1 MTKSINENVK
11 ITRGWDGKLD
21 YSNRLCGLIVE
32 LNLVSETL
40 IKSYENC
47 VHQYYRYYNDG
58 DTPRLIRGYGVKK
71 SDGEKAVEEALET
84 EIVRIMSLVISQV
97 KSTTKLRTF
106 LRKQK
111 SRSRI
116 FTIKSH
122 IDDNDLYSVLPVFNS
137 LEEYNSRGYWFNQLL
152 ENDLSVMPE
161 LTEEIKKL
169 SSQYTIASSFIKE
182 HTPELSNIVYYAVI
196 ESYSKMEEGDIK
208 QKFFDIKESMK
219 DGLEAV
225 SKILGDELAKRPE
238 QKIEEL
244 EQLIAA

>member
-11 ITRGWDGKLD
+11 VTRGWDGKLD

-32 LNLVSETL
+32 LNLVSESL

-58 DTPRLIRGYGVKK
+58 DTPRLIRAYGVKK

-84 EIVRIMSLVISQV
+84 EIVRIMSLLISQV
-97 KSTTKLRTF
+97 QSTTKLRTF

-116 FTIKSH
+116 FAVKSH
-122 IDDNDLYSVLPVFNS
+122 IDNNELHSVLPVFNNS
-137 LEEYNSRGYWFNQLL
+137 EEYNSRGYWFNQLL
-152 ENDLSVMPE
+152 ENDLRAMPE
-161 LTEEIKKL
+161 LTNEIKKL
-169 SSQYTIASSFIKE
+169 SSQYTIASSFIKK
-182 HTPELSNIVYYAVI
+182 HTPQLSNIVYYAVV
-196 ESYSKMEEGDIK
+196 ESYNKMEECEIK
-208 QKFFDIKESMK
+208 KDFFDIKDSMK
-219 DGLEAV
+219 DGLKSV
-225 SKILGDELAKRPE
+225 SKMLGDELAKRPE